1 MRSRTLDR
9 VSGTNDD
16 EAWRSIV
23 ENYGDRPQVEDL
35 APPAVEVEPKASTDD
50 EVDRLHDEPER
61 FVPPEPPPLPR
72 LDLPRH
78 LPWVGVFGVPAL
90 LLVLLLAGV
99 YLPTWLGYLM
109 VSGFVGSFVYLVFTM
124 QRGGRDPFDDGAR
137 L

>member
-1 MRSRTLDR
+1 M
-9 VSGTNDD
+9 SGTNED

-23 ENYGDRPQVEDL
+23 ENYGDRPQVEDAL
-35 APPAVEVEPKASTDD
+35 PPAGPPAVGAEPKAPTDD
-50 EVDRLHDEPER
+50 EVDRDHDESER

-109 VSGFVGSFVYLVFTM
+109 VGGFVGSFVYLVVTM